1 MLKVSKIFIFFIV
14 ILLIFNKKIISYS
27 SLYFFSMWIDREVTV
42 DEFQINYKESSIIIN
57 DIKVKNPNKFYYNNF
72 VELEKIILSYN
83 FKSLFSNLIIINNL
97 IVENPKFFLEVIEEP
112 SVELSPFNVQQIYDD
127 NVGGVR
133 KIVKTEPSK
142 IWPTKDKDINFLIL
156 DIKING
162 AKAFIKTPFT
172 SNHTKID
179 LSNIHFTRIGNGG
192 EGGNYIHHK
201 DALKLIYYNLITK
214 TPNLELKNFLKKIY
228 RYKSLL
234 GAYGKGMN

>member
-1 MLKVSKIFIFFIV
+1 M
-14 ILLIFNKKIISYS
+14 LLIFNKEIISYG
-27 SLYFFSMWIDREVTV
+27 SLYFFSRWIDREVTV
-42 DEFQINYKESSIIIN
+42 DKFHINYREGLIIIN
-57 DIKVKNPNKFYYNNF
+57 DIKIKNPNEFYYDNF
-72 VELEKIILSYN
+72 LVSEKIILSYN

-97 IVENPKFFLEVIEEP
+97 IVENPKFFLEVVDKL

-127 NVGGVR
+127 NVGGVK
-133 KIVKTEPSK
+133 KIVKTEPNK

-162 AKAFIKTPFT
+162 AEAFIKTSFT

-201 DALKLIYYNLITK
+201 DALKLIYYDLIARI
-214 TPNLELKNFLKKIY
+214 PNLELKKFLKKIY
-228 RYKSLL
+228 NYNSLL
-234 GAYGKGMN
+234 GAYSESMN